1 MNSEYTLIIKRI
13 GDQKTQIQEHLCMGG
28 AKTFDEYTSMV
39 GEYRGLVK
47 VEQEILDLQ
56 KKAIED

>member
-56 KKAIED
+56 KKYIED

>member
-1 MNSEYTLIIKRI
+1 MNNEYIFILKII

-39 GEYRGLVK
+39 GEYRGFIK
-47 VEQEILDLQ
+47 IEQEILDLQ

>member
-1 MNSEYTLIIKRI
+1 
-13 GDQKTQIQEHLCMGG
+13 MGG

-39 GEYRGLVK
+39 GEYRGLLK
-47 VEQEILDLQ
+47 IEQEILDLQ

>member
-1 MNSEYTLIIKRI
+1 MNSEYTLIIKII
-13 GDQKTQIQEHLCMGG
+13 GDQKTQIQEHLCMGW

-39 GEYRGLVK
+39 GEYRGLLK
-47 VEQEILDLQ
+47 IEQEILDLQ

>member
-1 MNSEYTLIIKRI
+1 MNNEYIFILKII

-39 GEYRGLVK
+39 GEYRGLLK

-56 KKAIED
+56 KKYIED

>member
-1 MNSEYTLIIKRI
+1 MNNEYIFILKII

-39 GEYRGLVK
+39 GEYRGLLK

>member
-1 MNSEYTLIIKRI
+1 MNDGYGLILKRI
-13 GDQKTQIQEHLCMGG
+13 SEQTLQIQEHLCMGG
-28 AKTFDEYTSMV
+28 AKPFDDYTSMV

>member
-1 MNSEYTLIIKRI
+1 MNDDYGLILKRI
-13 GDQKTQIQEHLCMGG
+13 SDQKTQIQEHLCMGG

-39 GEYRGLVK
+39 GEYRGLLK
-47 VEQEILDLQ
+47 IEQEILDLQ

>member
-1 MNSEYTLIIKRI
+1 MNDDYGLILKRI
-13 GDQKTQIQEHLCMGG
+13 SDQKTHIQEHLWKGG

-39 GEYRGLVK
+39 GEYRGLLK
-47 VEQEILDLQ
+47 IEQVILDLQ